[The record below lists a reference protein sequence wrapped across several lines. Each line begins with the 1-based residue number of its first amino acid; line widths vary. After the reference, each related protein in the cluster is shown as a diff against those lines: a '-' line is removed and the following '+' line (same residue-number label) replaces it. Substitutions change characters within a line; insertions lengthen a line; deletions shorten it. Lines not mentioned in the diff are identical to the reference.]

1 MRRPAAFALA
11 ALLLASSPALA
22 DYTFD
27 PADLPKGFEC
37 APVKD
42 APNGADS
49 TGEADC
55 PRERREEAWWNRHGE
70 AYDRWFHELAFNPDL
85 YFADEPPDPRDRAS
99 HAETPNLVD
108 AVYAIALQRYGG
120 WAFAVDMA
128 CAEVPAGKRVDKA
141 SCAPKLR
148 MVSMRRGE
156 EIDPVTQGRLADV
169 MPTTRQEVAAQLV
182 VTARWEEADLRTCKG
197 AMGQLLALPAQRG
210 EPLWHPGYVKW
221 LRGQPPAETD
231 DLQITLDGAGLRTWH
246 GPFRIPLLDEVGG
259 AFVPLHELVRFEVH
273 RFQRVRIGAG
283 NTIRTEEVF
292 YLVAVH
298 TADRVTRLTQSTR
311 HPESYDW
318 LAAYLQEYLD
328 HVIARSA
335 STPR

>member
-11 ALLLASSPALA
+11 ALLLASSPARA

-37 APVKD
+37 VPVKD

-148 MVSMRRGE
+148 MVSMRRGD
-156 EIDPVTQGRLADV
+156 EIDPASQGRLAAV
-169 MPTTRQEVAAQLV
+169 MPTTRDEVAAQLV

-197 AMGQLLALPAQRG
+197 AMDQLLALPAQRG

-221 LRGQPPAETD
+221 LRGQPPAEKD
-231 DLQITLDGAGLRTWH
+231 DLQITLDGAGVRLRARGMEDPVSSAFASGGRYAWSN
-246 GPFRIPLLDEVGG
+246 RWNGG
-259 AFVPLHELVRFEVH
+259 ADMAWA
-273 RFQRVRIGAG
+273 QTMARV
-283 NTIRTEEVF
+283 VKPC
-292 YLVAVH
+292 LK
-298 TADRVTRLTQSTR
+298 
-311 HPESYDW
+311 P
-318 LAAYLQEYLD
+318 AAAPAPWTKALR
-328 HVIARSA
+328 ARSG
-335 STPR
+335 SGD